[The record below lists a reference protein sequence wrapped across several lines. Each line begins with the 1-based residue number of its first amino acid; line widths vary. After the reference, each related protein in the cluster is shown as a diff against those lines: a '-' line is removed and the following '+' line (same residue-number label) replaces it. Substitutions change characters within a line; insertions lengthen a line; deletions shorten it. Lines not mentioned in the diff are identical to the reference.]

1 MALMLGRGT
10 DDELFLL
17 CMSVGLAGCG
27 LASAILLYCS
37 IMLNFAWWATH
48 HPFFLECSA
57 SFCDTQKLPKVLLGM
72 TCLLGLRLGG
82 IFEQFK
88 LLA

>member
-1 MALMLGRGT
+1 
-10 DDELFLL
+10 
-17 CMSVGLAGCG
+17 
-27 LASAILLYCS
+27 
-37 IMLNFAWWATH
+37 MLNYAWWATH
-48 HPFFLECSA
+48 HSFFLECSA

-72 TCLLGLRLGG
+72 TYLLGLRLSG